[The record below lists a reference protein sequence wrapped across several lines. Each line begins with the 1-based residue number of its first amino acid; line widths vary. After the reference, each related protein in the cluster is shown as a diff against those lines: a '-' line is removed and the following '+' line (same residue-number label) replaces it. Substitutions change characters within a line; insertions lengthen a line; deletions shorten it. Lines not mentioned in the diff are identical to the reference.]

1 MSNSPAKPVILL
13 GAGGH
18 AKVLLEALQL
28 EGRNVLGLLT
38 PDLEKGSKHLG
49 VEVLG
54 DDDQLQQFKLSEIDI
69 VNGIGSLPFEQLR
82 WKVSNKVRSW
92 GFSLSTVIHSA
103 AVVSKDATLAEG
115 VQVMAGCVIQPGCT
129 IGQDAI
135 INTGSTIDHDCLIG
149 EKTHIAPGCALSGG
163 VRVGSSV
170 HIGTGCSIIQN
181 IEVGDGAVVAAG
193 TTLYK
198 DVEAKILVKQANRVQ
213 QTRIEV

>member
-49 VEVLG
+49 LEVLG
-54 DDDQLQQFKLSEIDI
+54 DDEQLQQFKPSEIDI

-82 WKVSNKVRSW
+82 WKVSSKMRSW
-92 GFSLSTVIHSA
+92 GFRLSTVIHPA
-103 AVVSKDATLAEG
+103 TVVSSNATLEEG
-115 VQVMAGCVIQPGCT
+115 VQIMAGCVIQSGCT
-129 IGQDAI
+129 IGRDTV
-135 INTGSTIDHDCLIG
+135 INTGTTIDHDCMIG
-149 EKTHIAPGCALSGG
+149 GKTHIAPGCAFSGG
-163 VRVGSSV
+163 VRVGKAV
-170 HIGTGCSIIQN
+170 HIGTGCSVIQN
-181 IEVGDGAVVAAG
+181 IKVGEGAVVAAG
-193 TTLYK
+193 TILYQ
-198 DVEAKILVKQANRVQ
+198 DVEAKMLVKQANRVQ